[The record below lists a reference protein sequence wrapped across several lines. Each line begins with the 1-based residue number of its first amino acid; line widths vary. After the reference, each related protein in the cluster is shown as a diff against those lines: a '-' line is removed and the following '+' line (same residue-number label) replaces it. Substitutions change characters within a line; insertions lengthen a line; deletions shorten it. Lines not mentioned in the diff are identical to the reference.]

1 MEKSS
6 SQKRREAYLKA
17 LGIATEK
24 DFAEWRKSGR
34 YPVIVIHS
42 LPAQIHQPLLKDPN
56 ISSTAKVLFGIY
68 SVIGSGGKLQTTQK
82 DIALWLNR
90 TERTVRTLNKELKG
104 AGWIHLKKI
113 GFGFPDIVYLHDM
126 TRFLRASTP

>member
-1 MEKSS
+1 MGKSLS
-6 SQKRREAYLKA
+6 AQRREAYFKA
-17 LGIATEK
+17 LGIASEK
-24 DFAEWRKSGR
+24 EFAEWRRTGH

-56 ISSTAKVLFGIY
+56 TSSTAKVLFGIY

-90 TERTVRTLNKELKG
+90 TPRTVRTLNKELKG
-104 AGWIHLKKI
+104 AGWIHLKKV
-113 GFGFPDIVYLHDM
+113 GFGFPDIVYLHD
-126 TRFLRASTP
+126 RPSI